1 MPLRTLLF
9 VIVIAVIGA
18 FAVLNWSAFAAN
30 TVISLGF
37 TSLVAPLGLIMLGI
51 VVVMTILFLFFIA
64 YFQTSVLLEAR
75 RHAKELHE
83 HRALADQAEASR
95 FTELRSFLTE
105 ELAALNQNY
114 VQSQAVIIGK
124 INEVEQQVLH
134 TAKTTENSIV
144 AYVAELDDRLSR
156 GGSSVKP

>member
-9 VIVIAVIGA
+9 VIIVALIATFTA
-18 FAVLNWSAFAAN
+18 LNWSAFAAN

-37 TSLVAPLGLIMLGI
+37 ASVQAPLGLIMLGI
-51 VVVMTILFLFFIA
+51 VVVMTVLFLFFIA

-95 FTELRSFLTE
+95 FTELRQFLSE
-105 ELAALNQNY
+105 ELAAMNQHTI
-114 VQSQAVIIGK
+114 QSQAVILGK
-124 INEVEQQVLH
+124 ISELEQQVLH

-144 AYVAELDDRLSR
+144 AYVAELDERVSR
-156 GGSSVKP
+156 SNHTVQP

>member
-37 TSLVAPLGLIMLGI
+37 TSLQAPLGLIMLGI

-64 YFQTSVLLEAR
+64 YFQPSV
-75 RHAKELHE
+75 
-83 HRALADQAEASR
+83 
-95 FTELRSFLTE
+95 
-105 ELAALNQNY
+105 LAALNQNY

-144 AYVAELDDRLSR
+144 AYVAELDDRLNR
-156 GGSSVKP
+156 GDSSVKP